1 MKTNDKIVRDG
12 WWVLVNKQDGHLLS
26 GNYGPLVIATR
37 DEART
42 IRDVHTTSWR
52 DWRIAKASIC
62 ATVTK

>member
-12 WWVLVNKQDGHLLS
+12 WWVLVNKQHGHLLS
-26 GNYGPLVIATR
+26 GGYGPLVVTTR
-37 DEART
+37 DEARM
-42 IRDVHTTSWR
+42 IRENNTDNWR